1 MARRRNDHGQAQTVS
16 VFRTLDEIAPLPIW
30 NGILARVVE
39 GREITFAVVEL
50 EPGAIAALHQHP
62 NEQIGLVLRGTM
74 TFKIGGETRRLNAGD
89 TYEIRGDVPH
99 EATAGPDGAVVIDVF
114 APIRADW
121 HRFTPADPRP
131 SHWP

>member
-1 MARRRNDHGQAQTVS
+1 MS
-16 VFRTLDEIAPLPIW
+16 VFRPLAEIAPLPIW
-30 NGILARVVE
+30 NGILARAVE

-50 EPGAIAALHQHP
+50 EPGAVAALHHHP

-74 TFKIGGETRRLNAGD
+74 TFKVGAETRLLKPGD

-99 EATAGPDGAVVIDVF
+99 EATAGPEGAVVIDVF

-121 HRFTPADPRP
+121 HRVAPVDRRP
-131 SHWP
+131 PHWP

>member
-1 MARRRNDHGQAQTVS
+1 MS
-16 VFRTLDEIAPLPIW
+16 VFRALDEIAPLPIW

-50 EPGAIAALHQHP
+50 EPGAVAARHQHP
-62 NEQIGLVLRGTM
+62 NEQIGLVLRGSI
-74 TFKIGGETRRLNAGD
+74 TFAIGDETRNLKAGD

-121 HRFTPADPRP
+121 HRFAPVDRRP
-131 SHWP
+131 SRWP